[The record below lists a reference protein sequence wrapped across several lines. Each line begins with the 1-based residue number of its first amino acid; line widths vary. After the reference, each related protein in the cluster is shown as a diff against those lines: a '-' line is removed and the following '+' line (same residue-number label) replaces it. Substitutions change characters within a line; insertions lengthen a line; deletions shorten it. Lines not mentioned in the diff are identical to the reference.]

1 MLIYKPSLLAASAM
15 FLANRIIK
23 KDRGIWTEE
32 LVEHSTYTESQLRC
46 CAKDMC
52 ILIAGIEK
60 CSLQTVRKKFSL
72 TRYNQVATI
81 KIEHWMAL
89 KTVSDQWMTQIRETH
104 GWMPCLLSLI
114 VPYTRQAVRCLPNW
128 RRRNAMKPRTTPSL
142 LFKQDWPISWR
153 VLPSGPHLDLI
164 IPVLAWLQMTLI

>member
-15 FLANRIIK
+15 FLASRIIK
-23 KDRGIWTEE
+23 KDQGIWTDE
-32 LVEHSTYTESQLRC
+32 LVANTTYTESSLRS

-81 KIEHWMAL
+81 KIE
-89 KTVSDQWMTQIRETH
+89 Q
-104 GWMPCLLSLI
+104 
-114 VPYTRQAVRCLPNW
+114 
-128 RRRNAMKPRTTPSL
+128 
-142 LFKQDWPISWR
+142 
-153 VLPSGPHLDLI
+153 
-164 IPVLAWLQMTLI
+164 

>member
-15 FLANRIIK
+15 FLASRIIK
-23 KDRGIWTEE
+23 KDQGIWTDE
-32 LVEHSTYTESQLRC
+32 LFANTTYTESSLRS

-81 KIEHWMAL
+81 KIE
-89 KTVSDQWMTQIRETH
+89 Q
-104 GWMPCLLSLI
+104 
-114 VPYTRQAVRCLPNW
+114 
-128 RRRNAMKPRTTPSL
+128 
-142 LFKQDWPISWR
+142 
-153 VLPSGPHLDLI
+153 
-164 IPVLAWLQMTLI
+164 